1 MRRCSPQNRER
12 FGLVFPAFP
21 HEWRIDALP
30 HFAGLDEKGELT
42 NLFDRAAEI
51 TDEDRCIVESKEGWI
66 LGVR

>member
-1 MRRCSPQNRER
+1 
-12 FGLVFPAFP
+12 LVFPAFP